1 MHLPQISKKN
11 EAYQKQQLPKT
22 IFTHPDQK
30 QQKKKKQS
38 KTTVPKEQTKK
49 INKKPNKL

>member
-11 EAYQKQQLPKT
+11 EVYQKQQLPKT

-30 QQKKKKQS
+30 QQKKKNKAKQQYQ
-38 KTTVPKEQTKK
+38 KNKPKK
-49 INKKPNKL
+49 

>member
-11 EAYQKQQLPKT
+11 EVYQKQQLPKT

-30 QQKKKKQS
+30 QQKKKK
-38 KTTVPKEQTKK
+38 TKQNNSTK
-49 INKKPNKL
+49 RTNQKNK